1 MKTKQPWLM
10 IIIIVLGLLLSGCGL
25 NLAPTTDTVQLTLAM
40 LYAQS
45 TLTKIA
51 VDTQIAL
58 VLTPAADTS
67 MPPTNTSQPEP
78 TATNTSL
85 PTATNTLLPTLTPL
99 PSATNTSP
107 APVVPETRL
116 DFEINATNVSVMG
129 MVTAYTTQRYV
140 FRAFSGQLV
149 DITLTSGQE
158 CAISVS
164 GRDGTVLLSPMG
176 ESQSFRGYLPS
187 TQDWFIDIRAA
198 GSNANFGLYLMIPE
212 RINFASGA
220 HEITLTS
227 YVPAGGRHNYIAYA
241 LAGQQMSVSVTP
253 GGNLA
258 LSVWGIDGTVLMS
271 GMGESNTFIGTLPV
285 SQDWIINV
293 RSAPGVGNRNYT
305 FWMDIQ

>member
-271 GMGESNTFIGTLPV
+271 SMGESNTFIGTLPV

>member
-1 MKTKQPWLM
+1 
-10 IIIIVLGLLLSGCGL
+10 
-25 NLAPTTDTVQLTLAM
+25 
-40 LYAQS
+40 
-45 TLTKIA
+45 
-51 VDTQIAL
+51 
-58 VLTPAADTS
+58 
-67 MPPTNTSQPEP
+67 
-78 TATNTSL
+78 
-85 PTATNTLLPTLTPL
+85 
-99 PSATNTSP
+99 
-107 APVVPETRL
+107 
-116 DFEINATNVSVMG
+116 
-129 MVTAYTTQRYV
+129 
-140 FRAFSGQLV
+140 
-149 DITLTSGQE
+149 
-158 CAISVS
+158 
-164 GRDGTVLLSPMG
+164 MG

>member
-293 RSAPGVGNRNYT
+293 RSAPGTGNRNYT